1 MLVFLISLR
10 FLVCSKEGGGNHH
23 NSNFSYVILR
33 KMKHFAVKKVG
44 EAAPTSSLTFP
55 DGTCLVTHIRKH
67 KMYFAILKIYLQL
80 FFFKLSNKIKYYYS
94 ISVNTAKMLFGTISC
109 LNLSQSKIHLRIA
122 S

>member
-1 MLVFLISLR
+1 
-10 FLVCSKEGGGNHH
+10 
-23 NSNFSYVILR
+23 
-33 KMKHFAVKKVG
+33 MKHFAVKKEG

-94 ISVNTAKMLFGTISC
+94 ISVNTAKMLFGTVSC